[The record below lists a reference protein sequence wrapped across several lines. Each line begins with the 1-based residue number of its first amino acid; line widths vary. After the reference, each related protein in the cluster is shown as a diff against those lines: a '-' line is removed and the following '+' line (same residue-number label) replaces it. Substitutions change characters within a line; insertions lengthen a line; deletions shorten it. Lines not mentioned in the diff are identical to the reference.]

1 MIDIPNIIKE
11 LESIL
16 DSENKKE
23 KLQSLLTKVRTS
35 PLILNYNYSFI
46 VDAIKTMIN
55 TLDNEDCN
63 IKREDI
69 YDVIYRPIKILHHI
83 NKS

>member
-1 MIDIPNIIKE
+1 MIDIHNIIKE

-46 VDAIKTMIN
+46 VDAIKTMIS

-63 IKREDI
+63 KIKEEI
-69 YDVIYRPIKILHHI
+69 HGVINGPLKVLYHV
-83 NKS
+83 NNS

>member
-1 MIDIPNIIKE
+1 MIDIPYIIKE
-11 LESIL
+11 LESIV

-23 KLQSLLTKVRTS
+23 KLQSLLTKVRYS
-35 PLILNYNYSFI
+35 SLVLNYNYTFI

-63 IKREDI
+63 KIKEDI
-69 YDVIYRPIKILHHI
+69 YDVIHGPLKVLYHV
-83 NKS
+83 NNS